1 MRRRPNPLFFAG
13 GFAIL
18 TDVRRPVQG
27 APTSATRPS
36 AGNPTTPMIPA
47 ITSLNPVAILV
58 VSVLCF
64 LIGGLWYSPLLF
76 VKAWMKE
83 MKITPESM
91 KAQDKSMA
99 KTMGTAFLLT
109 VISTTTLASLLA
121 MRHTMS
127 ALSGAE
133 LGFFVGAGLV
143 AAREGTNA
151 VFESRTFKHFAIVA
165 GHDITLLVIQGAIL
179 AVWR

>member
-1 MRRRPNPLFFAG
+1 MIHA
-13 GFAIL
+13 L
-18 TDVRRPVQG
+18 TG
-27 APTSATRPS
+27 LS
-36 AGNPTTPMIPA
+36 
-47 ITSLNPVAILV
+47 PVAILV

-76 VKAWMKE
+76 VKAWMEE

-91 KAQDKSMA
+91 KAQNKSMA

-109 VISTTTLASLLA
+109 LVSTVTLATLLEV
-121 MRHTMS
+121 RHTS
-127 ALSGAE
+127 TPLSGAE
-133 LGFFVGAGLV
+133 LGLFVGAGLV

-151 VFESRTFKHFAIVA
+151 VFESRTLRHFAIVA

>member
-1 MRRRPNPLFFAG
+1 
-13 GFAIL
+13 
-18 TDVRRPVQG
+18 
-27 APTSATRPS
+27 
-36 AGNPTTPMIPA
+36 MIHA
-47 ITSLNPVAILV
+47 FTSLNPVALLV

-91 KAQDKSMA
+91 KAQNKSMA

-109 VISTTTLASLLA
+109 LVSTTTLATLIEL
-121 MRHTMS
+121 RHTTRV
-127 ALSGAE
+127 LSGAE

-151 VFESRTFKHFAIVA
+151 VFESRSFKHFMIVS